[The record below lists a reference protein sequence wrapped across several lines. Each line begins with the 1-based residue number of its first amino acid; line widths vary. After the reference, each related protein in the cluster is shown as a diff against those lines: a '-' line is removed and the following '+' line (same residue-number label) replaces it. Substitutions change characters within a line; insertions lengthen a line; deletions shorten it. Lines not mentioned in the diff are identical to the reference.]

1 MYEYTLY
8 DSIFAFGFF
17 GKLFFALAVF
27 AASLGLSSPRRNNY
41 RSAHLRAIKARSLI
55 KSNCCAR

>member
-27 AASLGLSSPRRNNY
+27 AASLGLSLLVGTIIDPLTSG
-41 RSAHLRAIKARSLI
+41 RSKPEA
-55 KSNCCAR
+55 